1 MHPIEQRVC
10 PLILLSA
17 PCTKNHLE
25 GLFGVPPGPVN
36 DVAVTSISAPTTL
49 KPGKKN
55 TVSIVVTNEE
65 NQAATFSVS
74 LSATA
79 GTVGASQTISLAAGA
94 AQTVGIAWNAP
105 SVRGTYTLTGSAS
118 VLSGETDT
126 ADNAR
131 ARSITVR

>member
-1 MHPIEQRVC
+1 M
-10 PLILLSA
+10 
-17 PCTKNHLE
+17 
-25 GLFGVPPGPVN
+25 PPGPVN

-49 KPGKKN
+49 KPGKKT

-79 GTVGASQTISLAAGA
+79 GTVGAAQTISLAAGA
-94 AQTVGIAWNAP
+94 AQTVGIAWNAQ